1 MWQSITKNFIINV
14 GFVAWFSAQVIKT
27 MLTLISTREF
37 NLERLVGAGG
47 MPSSHTALCVSVAV
61 ATARK
66 VGFDSVEFALA
77 LTLTVVVMYDAM
89 GVRRAAGEQA
99 KLLNRLVANTTHLPW
114 FEKKTKEHYVEA
126 PLEDIKPKEA
136 QESPEGELVEGSS
149 LFSDIKL
156 KELLGHTPIEV
167 LGGAILGIIVAVL
180 MPLS

>member
-14 GFVAWFSAQVIKT
+14 GVIAWFSAQLIKT
-27 MLTLISTREF
+27 ILTLVATREL

-66 VGFDSVEFALA
+66 VGFDSAEFALA

-99 KLLNRLVANTTHLPW
+99 KLLNRLVANSTHFPW

-126 PLEDIKPKEA
+126 PLEDEKTKETVEDP
-136 QESPEGELVEGSS
+136 QGELIEGGSF
-149 LFSDIKL
+149 FSEIKL

-167 LGGAILGIIVAVL
+167 FGGAILGIIVAVL
-180 MPLS
+180 MPLK